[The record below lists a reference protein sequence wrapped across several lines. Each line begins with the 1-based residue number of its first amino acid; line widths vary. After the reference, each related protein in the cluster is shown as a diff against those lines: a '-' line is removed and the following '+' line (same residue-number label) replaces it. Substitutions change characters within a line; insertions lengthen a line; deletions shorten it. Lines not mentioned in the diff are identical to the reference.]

1 MTAFAKY
8 WLPPILWAAVIY
20 LFSGER
26 FSSDNTSPLF
36 LPFIHWLF
44 PEATPELMDSC
55 HFFIRKSGHFAEYF
69 VLSILLYRAFLRGHG
84 PLWKWRVAVWTLG
97 VVLLYSVADE
107 VRQTFAPNRSG
118 VWSDSVLDFFGG
130 SCAVGLLYA
139 RHRRKAGARSPVAVT
154 DPYAN

>member
-1 MTAFAKY
+1 LLISKLLAKLFHRQNAFGFGSS
-8 WLPPILWAAVIY
+8 W
-20 LFSGER
+20 FSHAR
-26 FSSDNTSPLF
+26 QTIAFSS
-36 LPFIHWLF
+36 
-44 PEATPELMDSC
+44 PELMDSC
-55 HFFIRKSGHFAEYF
+55 HFFIRKSGYFAEYF
-69 VLSILLYRAFLRGHG
+69 VLSILVYRAFLRGHG

-107 VRQTFAPNRSG
+107 VRQTFASNRSG